1 MARQGVWQL
10 QKLVLNYCEFSGSSR
25 GARVFVEKLWPEFT
39 AGNPQLD
46 ATLHVHRGR
55 HPNLTA
61 QYLNGRVRTVGLRN
75 EDPDEIMRQAILL
88 RSSTGR
94 KAALQVKT
102 RQVSRNPSI
111 QGPWTPAVQD
121 ALKQKQPPSA

>member
-1 MARQGVWQL
+1 MVACVTCEHGEPPATTGRGEPSSAVGT
-10 QKLVLNYCEFSGSSR
+10 KLELAASR
-25 GARVFVEKLWPEFT
+25 PPPPLLRPTPV
-39 AGNPQLD
+39 
-46 ATLHVHRGR
+46 
-55 HPNLTA
+55 
-61 QYLNGRVRTVGLRN
+61 NGRVRTVGLRN

-121 ALKQKQPPSA
+121 ALKQKQPLGA